1 MRPDGAINISR
12 ITFAAKKTL
21 AGRATSPM
29 PRAPAKN
36 TGISGVSENCITVM
50 IVNGSTY
57 DAPRPSNTSTAH
69 SDAAHSMIVM
79 KVSRYQRFCFHSKP
93 G

>member
-1 MRPDGAINISR
+1 MRPAGAMIISR

-36 TGISGVSENCITVM
+36 TGMSGVSENCITVM
-50 IVNGSTY
+50 MVSGSTY
-57 DAPRPSNTSTAH
+57 AGPRPSNTSAAH
-69 SDAAHSMIVM
+69 SAAAHSMIVM